1 MSSDMHQEME
11 DCCDDEWSLE
21 VIEDFQQISSI
32 QETPLSQYILLFEI
46 DFSLL
51 SIDEEAGKHLIV
63 TNNGPP
69 DLHQPDLYL
78 FFQSLKI
85 PSDLPS

>member
-1 MSSDMHQEME
+1 MSSDMHQGME

-32 QETPLSQYILLFEI
+32 QVTPLSQYFLLFEI

-51 SIDEEAGKHLIV
+51 NIDEETDKHLIL

-78 FFQSLKI
+78 LFQSLKI
-85 PSDLPS
+85 PSDLAT